1 MTSAHHGVHSPS
13 RERICVQPITKTRIR
28 LLAVL
33 SAALTALG
41 IPGLASAESK
51 HLVET
56 GRLQMAQSKP
66 SPQQRLDAEM
76 LGGMA
81 SSATMSLDD
90 LERVATQNN
99 PTLLQAGAAIMAAR
113 GRSKQAG
120 LPPNPVVG
128 YNSTEFA
135 FRSLGAK
142 PEYFG
147 FVEQTIPLGGKLK
160 KSRRIYEREADQL
173 EIEAIAQKQRVIN
186 TIRVLFYE
194 ALGAQ
199 QQVDLQTDLAKIAHD
214 ATTTTSQLFNV
225 GQADQPDFLES
236 EIEAEQ
242 VEHSLQ
248 VAKNDLEQ
256 TWKALASV
264 MGTPTMAVPRLAGNL
279 EERITPFDQEQLLAV
294 LISDSPQIKSA
305 QAQIEHAQAVLI
317 RAKAEP
323 IPDLFLL
330 GGLGYSS
337 EFLDTGSTNSD
348 SRPPRTGME
357 AYMQVGMTLPLWNRN
372 QGGIAAAK
380 AELAY
385 AQSELER
392 LKLSLRVRF
401 AQAVRNYYNALD
413 AVTRFKTVI
422 LPRADQAYEMYLSKF
437 KQMSASYPQVLISQR
452 TMFQVRRQYINALVE
467 LRQNATQIE
476 GFLLTGGLDTPRL
489 RPENTVEKVEMTGVR
504 SGSQGS
510 ESSLDSVNHMEGY
523 E

>member
-1 MTSAHHGVHSPS
+1 MTSVDQGIHSPTKDRS
-13 RERICVQPITKTRIR
+13 CEKPRIKTRVR
-28 LLAVL
+28 SLAVL
-33 SAALTALG
+33 SAAVTVIG
-41 IPGLASAESK
+41 MPGLANAESK
-51 HLVET
+51 QVIDT
-56 GRLQMAQSKP
+56 GRLHMAQSKP
-66 SPQQRLDAEM
+66 GTQQTQNAQM
-76 LGGMA
+76 LGSAA
-81 SSATMSLDD
+81 SSTTMSLDD
-90 LERVATQNN
+90 LERLATQNN
-99 PTLLQAGAAIMAAR
+99 PTLAQAEAAIGAARAR
-113 GRSKQAG
+113 SRQAG

-142 PEYFG
+142 PEYYG
-147 FVEQTIPLGGKLK
+147 FVEQTIPMGGKLK
-160 KSRRIYEREADQL
+160 KSRRIYEREAAQL
-173 EIEAIAQKQRVIN
+173 EIEAIAQKQRVLN
-186 TIRVLFYE
+186 TIRTLFYE

-199 QQVDLQTDLAKIAHD
+199 QQVDLQTELSRIAHD
-214 ATTTTSQLFNV
+214 ATATTSQLFNV

-264 MGTPTMAVPRLAGNL
+264 MGTPTMSVPRLTGNL
-279 EERITPFDQEQLLAV
+279 EERITPFDQEQLLAM

-305 QAQIEHAQAVLI
+305 QAQIDHAQAVLI

-348 SRPPRTGME
+348 SRPPKTGFE

-380 AELAY
+380 AELTY

-401 AQAVRNYYNALD
+401 AQTVRNYYNALD
-413 AVTRFKTVI
+413 AVRRFKTVI
-422 LPRADQAYEMYLSKF
+422 LPRADKAYEMYLSKF

-452 TMFQVRRQYINALVE
+452 TMFQVRRQYINALVD

-489 RPENTVEKVEMTGVR
+489 RPENTVERVEMTGVR